1 MGVPAPWPLVPPRQA
16 PQTFLCMSFAAARGN
31 VGGEESRWQS
41 VFRFV
46 VGEHVP
52 PKDDET
58 TIDLVVGESYPPN
71 LSILISG
78 GKETNRDSLSKG
90 D

>member
-16 PQTFLCMSFAAARGN
+16 PQTFLPGN

-46 VGEHVP
+46 VGELVP